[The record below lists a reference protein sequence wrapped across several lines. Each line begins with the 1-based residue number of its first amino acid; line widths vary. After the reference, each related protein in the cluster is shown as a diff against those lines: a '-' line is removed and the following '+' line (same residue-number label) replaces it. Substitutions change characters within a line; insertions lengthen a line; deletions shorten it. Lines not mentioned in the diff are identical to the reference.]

1 MCKCKSRLV
10 LSPHHPDAV
19 LANPAPTV
27 RRAKSWL
34 PAGRLRALGPGGDQ
48 AGGTVY
54 PKVLAAKTKLARSN
68 PEAARDLARSLDAGP
83 GQPVLSSRGRS
94 LSSSASTKVT
104 RVGVEE
110 AQTSPAF
117 PLRLEGSR
125 DLAPQPRVLAD
136 PPPWPYRI
144 GKCLGPDAPEQRSP
158 LPRPSGSH
166 SPAAGSPRARSSLP
180 TAVSSTNASSRVSA
194 AGRPGTARGQGGA
207 GRGSGAASGNN
218 AAVRAAPSASRKAQ
232 HALSCSHPHLV
243 VLSFRMG
250 AAAGEPVPRP
260 RERMK

>member
-1 MCKCKSRLV
+1 MQVQEPSCPQSA
-10 LSPHHPDAV
+10 SPGRGPRQPRTHCPEGQV
-19 LANPAPTV
+19 VAPRWPVARSGT
-27 RRAKSWL
+27 
-34 PAGRLRALGPGGDQ
+34 GRGSS
-48 AGGTVY
+48 GGTVY

-68 PEAARDLARSLDAGP
+68 PEATRDLARSLDAGP

-136 PPPWPYRI
+136 PPPRPYRI

-194 AGRPGTARGQGGA
+194 AGAAPDREGA
-207 GRGSGAASGNN
+207 GRRGAGL
-218 AAVRAAPSASRKAQ
+218 RRC
-232 HALSCSHPHLV
+232 L
-243 VLSFRMG
+243 R
-250 AAAGEPVPRP
+250 
-260 RERMK
+260 